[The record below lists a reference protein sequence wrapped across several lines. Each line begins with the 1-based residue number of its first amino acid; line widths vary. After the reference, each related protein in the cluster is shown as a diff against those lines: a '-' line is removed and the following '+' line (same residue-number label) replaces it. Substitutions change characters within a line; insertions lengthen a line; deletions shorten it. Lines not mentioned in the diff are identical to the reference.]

1 MAWMHPHSSRLG
13 GWHVVSCPGAPG
25 LPAVW
30 RRWPGLHPHGSDVLA
45 SWRSWPSKLC
55 RTSSIMS
62 CSSAS
67 ACVCVCVSGWYPSGL
82 MRSRLHPIRSGPG
95 AACSWPCVV
104 GRGARARACDMSCA
118 PSRAVRLLCQA
129 LKMHSI
135 QPHCMCCFFNS
146 SRACVC
152 TCVSTGFKPPASQ
165 QLETA
170 GLG

>member
-1 MAWMHPHSSRLG
+1 MWSAALELPGSLLFG
-13 GWHVVSCPGAPG
+13 GDGQACIPMG
-25 LPAVW
+25 LT
-30 RRWPGLHPHGSDVLA
+30 
-45 SWRSWPSKLC
+45 SWPAGGPGRVNFAARLQ
-55 RTSSIMS
+55 S
-62 CSSAS
+62 CHAPQRLP
-67 ACVCVCVSGWYPSGL
+67 VCVCVSGWYPSGL